1 MIDRTK
7 IYIGG
12 EWVASASSNVTEVL
26 NPATGELVG
35 RTPSGVP
42 ADVDAAVAAAR
53 AAFESWANTPPAER
67 IALLD
72 RVRDGLQA
80 RNDEIADLISD
91 EMGSPR
97 GFARLSQVGLGIKN
111 FDFAARAM
119 EEIAAEGEESIGPTL
134 VIREPIGVVAA
145 ITPWN
150 FPLHQISAKVAP
162 ALAAGCTVVLKASEV
177 APLSAF
183 VLADLIDEAG
193 FPPGV
198 FNLVSGPGRTL
209 GEHLVSHPDVDM
221 VSFTGSTGA
230 GRRIAQLAAPTLKK
244 VALELGGKSANV
256 VLDDADLESVIP
268 VAVKQCYANSGQAC
282 ASLSRLLVPR
292 ALLPEVER
300 IATEAA
306 REWTA
311 GSPVDL
317 KTKLGPLASPAQQQT
332 VLGYIES
339 GISEG
344 ARLLTGSTTPP
355 IAPGAYVEA
364 TVFSDVT
371 SDMTIAREEIFGP
384 VLAIMPYDSEDE
396 AIEIANAAEYGLSGG
411 VWSADRGRAVAIARK
426 IRTGQ
431 VVINGEPLNLRAPFG
446 GYRQSGLGREYGRYG
461 LEEFFEIKSL
471 QGAVD

>member
-7 IYIGG
+7 IFVGG
-12 EWVASASSNVTEVL
+12 DWIASQSDSFTGVRD
-26 NPATGELVG
+26 PPTGELVG

-42 ADVDAAVAAAR
+42 EDVDVAVAAAR
-53 AAFESWANTPPAER
+53 AAFESWAATPAAER

-72 RVRDGLQA
+72 RVRDALRE

-91 EMGSPR
+91 EMGAPR
-97 GFARLSQVGLGIKN
+97 AFSRGAQASLGVKN

-119 EEIAAEGEESIGPTL
+119 EEILAEGEEAIGPTL
-134 VIREPIGVVAA
+134 VVREPVGVVAA

-177 APLSAF
+177 APLNAF
-183 VLADLIDEAG
+183 VLADIIEEAG
-193 FPPGV
+193 FPAGV

-209 GEHLVSHPDVDM
+209 GERLVSHPDVDM

-230 GRRIAQLAAPTLKK
+230 GRRIAALAAPSLKK
-244 VALELGGKSANV
+244 VALELGGKSANI
-256 VLDDADLESVIP
+256 VLDDADLEEVIP
-268 VAVKQCYANSGQAC
+268 VALKQCYANTGQAC

-292 ALLPEVER
+292 DLLGEVER
-300 IATEAA
+300 IAVEAA
-306 REWTA
+306 ASWTV
-311 GSPVDL
+311 GSPADL
-317 KTKLGPLASPAQQQT
+317 NTKIGPVASESQQKS
-332 VLGYIES
+332 VLGYIDS
-339 GISEG
+339 GIAEG
-344 ARLLTGSTTPP
+344 ARLLLGGSTPP
-355 IAPGAYVEA
+355 IETGAYVSP

-371 SDMTIAREEIFGP
+371 SEMTIAREEIFGP
-384 VLAIMPYDSEDE
+384 VLAIIPYDDEDE
-396 AIEIANAAEYGLSGG
+396 AIRIANAAEYGLSGG
-411 VWSADRGRAVAIARK
+411 VWSADRDRAVAIARRV
-426 IRTGQ
+426 RTGQ

-471 QGAVD
+471 QGAVS

>member
-12 EWVASASSNVTEVL
+12 EWIASASTAITEVH

-42 ADVDAAVAAAR
+42 EDVDAAVAAAR
-53 AAFESWANTPPAER
+53 AAFESWAATPAVER

-72 RVRDGLQA
+72 KVRDRLRA
-80 RNDEIADLISD
+80 RNDELADLISD

-97 GFARLSQVGLGIKN
+97 SFARVAQASMGAKN

-119 EEIAAEGEESIGPTL
+119 EEMEADGEESIGATL
-134 VIREPIGVVAA
+134 VIREPVGVVGA

-183 VLADLIDEAG
+183 ILADLIAEAG

-209 GEHLVSHPDVDM
+209 GERIVSHPDVDM

-230 GRRIAQLAAPTLKK
+230 GRRIAALAAPTLKK
-244 VALELGGKSANV
+244 VALELGGKSANII
-256 VLDDADLESVIP
+256 LDDADLAEVIP
-268 VAVKQCYANSGQAC
+268 VALKQCYANSGQAC

-292 ALLPEVER
+292 ALLGEVER
-300 IATEAA
+300 IAAEAA
-306 REWTA
+306 ATWTV
-311 GSPVDL
+311 GSPADL
-317 KTKLGPLASPAQQQT
+317 GTKLGPLASPAQQT
-332 VLGYIES
+332 SVLTYIAS
-339 GISEG
+339 GIDEG
-344 ARLLTGSTTPP
+344 ARLIVGGTTPP
-355 IAPGAYVEA
+355 FAIGAYVAA

-371 SDMTIAREEIFGP
+371 PEMTIAREEIFGP

-396 AIEIANAAEYGLSGG
+396 AIAIANSVEYGLSGG
-411 VWSADRGRAVAIARK
+411 VWSSDHSRAVAIARR

-461 LEEFFEIKSL
+461 LEEFFETKSL
-471 QGAVD
+471 QGAQL